1 MRTSSIIV
9 GFVAAAAVAGL
20 LWADWQHREFIARY
34 SLTYN
39 PEKQECKHGDHHRSG
54 DSVLRD
60 ATR

>member
-20 LWADWQHREFIARY
+20 LWADRQHREFIARY
-34 SLTYN
+34 SLTYQ
-39 PEKQECKHGDHHRSG
+39 PEKQECNHAHHHRPGSIAR
-54 DSVLRD
+54 RD